1 MAPVRYVG
9 LLRAVNLG
17 STRKV
22 PMAELRE
29 LMTDELGFEDVAT
42 LVQSGNV
49 VFTAPRTSAAE
60 LGDRIGDALEARYG
74 FEVPTMIRTGSQL
87 AKVIEA
93 NPFLALAKDATKVH
107 VAFADG
113 PTKASLLADVDKEP
127 FAPEDFQVGSAEVYL
142 AYPNGAGRSAM
153 KVPFEKLLGVRL
165 TSRNWNTVTK
175 LADLLSDP

>member
-1 MAPVRYVG
+1 VRYVG

-22 PMAELRE
+22 PMAELRA
-29 LMTDELGFEDVAT
+29 LMTDELGFEDVST

-60 LGDRIGDALEARYG
+60 LGDRIGAALEARYG
-74 FEVPTMIRTGSQL
+74 FEVPTMIRTGPQL
-87 AKVIEA
+87 DAVIDA
-93 NPFLALAKDATKVH
+93 NPFPELAKDPTKVH

-113 PTKASLLADVDKEP
+113 PTKASLLKDVDRTP
-127 FAPEDFQVGSAEVYL
+127 FAPEDFSVGKAEVYL
-142 AYPNGAGRSAM
+142 AHPDGAGRSKM

-175 LADLLSDP
+175 LSALLSDG